1 MGELADQETQEMI
14 PFESCPVCGGE
25 IVEKTVEKLLRGG
38 NHTAVL
44 EVKAEVCLR
53 CGERLY
59 SMETVRRFEEI
70 RRKLARQDLAEFQPL
85 GRSFKVA

>member
-1 MGELADQETQEMI
+1 MI

-44 EVKAEVCLR
+44 EVRAEVCLR

-59 SMETVRRFEEI
+59 SVETVRRFEEI
-70 RRKLARQDLAEFQPL
+70 RIKLERQELAEFEPL